1 MELDLGYKL
10 WQNISE
16 SFNVFYSSELLYD
29 LPSFHQKRGRHLHL
43 DKAIG
48 NKTPRR
54 HAAVQRPTAVSAYL
68 KRKQLLLFVFAW

>member
-10 WQNISE
+10 WQYISE

-48 NKTPRR
+48 NKTPSRDASCRR
-54 HAAVQRPTAVSAYL
+54 AKTNSS
-68 KRKQLLLFVFAW
+68 KCLLEK